1 MSDTVLVSRSY
12 SSYLTMAARAI
23 SDIFSPAGLAI
34 PCVLMGVLS
43 CSEPGAYRFA
53 ILYSLIAI
61 PLPVIY
67 VIWLVKSG
75 RVSDFHLPNRRDRYI
90 PFAVSIGAATSALM
104 LLVYYGAPPE
114 FMAPVLAALVLTAV
128 MFIVTLGWQISIHTS
143 TTSGLVTFAALA
155 FGGPA
160 LLLLL
165 LVPLV
170 MWARLY
176 LGRHTVAQTLAGA
189 ALGSVVFT
197 TMFAL
202 RGIIW

>member
-1 MSDTVLVSRSY
+1 MSDTVFVTRSY

-34 PCVLMGVLS
+34 PCVMLGVWS
-43 CSEPGAYRFA
+43 CDEPGAYRYA

-61 PLPVIY
+61 PMPLLY

-75 RVSDFHLPNRRDRYI
+75 RVSDFHLPNRQDRYI
-90 PFAVSIGAATSALM
+90 PFAISIGATLAAVAL
-104 LLVYYGAPPE
+104 LIYFGAPSE
-114 FMAPVLAALVLTAV
+114 FMAPVSAALILTAA
-128 MFIVTLGWQISIHTS
+128 MFVITLGWQISIHTS

-189 ALGSVVFT
+189 ALGSVIFT

-202 RGIIW
+202 RGIVW